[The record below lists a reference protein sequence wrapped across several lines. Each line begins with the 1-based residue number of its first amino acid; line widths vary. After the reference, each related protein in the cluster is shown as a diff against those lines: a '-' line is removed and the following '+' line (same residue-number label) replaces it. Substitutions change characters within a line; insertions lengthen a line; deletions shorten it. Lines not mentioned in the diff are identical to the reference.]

1 MNDLFTITSCKT
13 KQSCKAK
20 LNKRQNLNLKNLKE
34 KFNIV
39 SDAGIALVLSVDGVE
54 VVVHGYG
61 ELIFKIKTGKNK
73 VSQAEIEKIAKK
85 IFDVCL

>member
-1 MNDLFTITSCKT
+1 MNNLFTIEPCKT

-34 KFNIV
+34 NFNVV
-39 SDAGIALVLSVDGVE
+39 SDEGIVLVLNVEGVE

-61 ELIFKIKTGKNK
+61 ELIFKTGKNK
-73 VSQAEIEKIAKK
+73 VSQNKIESIAKK
-85 IFDVCL
+85 IFDACL